1 MGTKKT
7 SIGENLAQ
15 QKYEG
20 HWHIKDTT
28 THYSGTTEQNNK
40 THYKPTYDAR
50 KQVHTPTYLIYEK

>member
-1 MGTKKT
+1 MDTKQT

-28 THYSGTTEQNNK
+28 THYSGTTEQ
-40 THYKPTYDAR
+40 
-50 KQVHTPTYLIYEK
+50 KQ

>member
-1 MGTKKT
+1 MWHRKKCYKINVSTYKNFLQKTIHMDTKQT

-28 THYSGTTEQNNK
+28 THYSGTTEQ
-40 THYKPTYDAR
+40 
-50 KQVHTPTYLIYEK
+50 KQ

>member
-1 MGTKKT
+1 MDTKET

-28 THYSGTTEQNNK
+28 IYTLLWNNRTK
-40 THYKPTYDAR
+40 TIKHIISPHMMRGNKYILP
-50 KQVHTPTYLIYEK
+50 HI